1 MSKLWTIQEESIS
14 PKGSKSPKTR
24 SSPKG
29 SISPKTRSSPRGSI
43 SPKTRSSPRGS
54 KSPKSRSSPRGSK
67 SPKSRSSLK
76 YATPT
81 IRKKVGFRSLSKSD
95 KNFFTQKFMDD
106 VIGLSKMLMRNIQDI
121 LEYRRKYK
129 KSIFSNK
136 KRKYSQKLL
145 ESSQDFNK
153 NLITFAKKHIS
164 FKNKYVDPMHQNNGG
179 GIFGRKSAT
188 EQDLNKLIKSF
199 ESLIDV
205 FNNTKE
211 RFWEYPNMVNKE
223 NITNIYNTSF
233 SVLFRSNVSLQ
244 ETIIP
249 MLQKYKIA

>member
-1 MSKLWTIQEESIS
+1 MSKLWTIQEESIYPKGSISPKSRSSPKVNIS
-14 PKGSKSPKTR
+14 PKGSKSPKESTRTR
-24 SSPKG
+24 SSL
-29 SISPKTRSSPRGSI
+29 
-43 SPKTRSSPRGS
+43 
-54 KSPKSRSSPRGSK
+54 SRSPRGSK

-81 IRKKVGFRSLSKSD
+81 RRKKVGFRSLSKSD

-106 VIGLSKMLMRNIQDI
+106 VIGLSKILMRNIQDI